1 MYPHKSS
8 GILGLIVGPDTVQ
21 ISLQPDRLTFGFAV
35 CREGKPVGN
44 GKLLY

>member
-8 GILGLIVGPDTVQ
+8 GIVGHDTVQ
-21 ISLQPDRLTFGFAV
+21 INLQPDCLTFDFAV
-35 CREGKPVGN
+35 WREGKPVGN